1 MTTGTRTQYEIN
13 GVIDTAQNVLE
24 NISTI
29 ATASGCFVTWDPD
42 EGKWSIIV
50 NETGASIKSF
60 DDSNIIGPIAISS
73 SGVNELYNSATIEF
87 PHKDIRDS
95 VDIIDITIASG
106 DRYPQELDNNLNI
119 KLDCINDPVQAQ
131 LIATREL
138 KQSRVDK
145 VVRFTTDYTSNG
157 LKAGDL
163 IDITASMY
171 SFSSKVFRVTAIEEE
186 DTDEGAIVFSIT
198 ALEYDANVYST
209 AGLTYETRNKR
220 TGIIPKAANQA
231 VAKSEDIDAGSQMA
245 RLLGANLL
253 LGLLNG
259 SSNPLGGLLKN
270 IFGIDKN
277 TGQISSRGE
286 FNDPDKQAAV
296 SSIAKPTVT
305 VSKDKD
311 NACNGDTVTF
321 SIAHACESCFFT
333 NPQFEYT
340 YTITGVTASEV
351 SIPLTGKMTTTGTSA
366 ATKAAV
372 FTITGTSTKTATFTV
387 GSSSQSVTIHPA
399 MPAQYV
405 SNVSASPSSITEG
418 SPTTVTVATVGY
430 ANGTTLAYTISG
442 SASSKVTSPAL
453 TGNVTINSNSATI
466 NITTSDDSVYNNAQ
480 SLTIT
485 VGTAV
490 SNPCAVTSN
499 TTTVTVNNNA
509 TSGPKPPS
517 ENNDNDVFCDYVLV
531 PVVWCGRFDENTQ
544 RLKSMT
550 VRKSAY
556 LPRASTGGT
565 AVPLT
570 VSVTSPGT
578 ASAAISVTSTVN
590 IASGGGGVNFD
601 VITSFSTP
609 PSGGDTHIT
618 GTTASFKGYF

>member
-1 MTTGTRTQYEIN
+1 MTTGTRSQYEIN

-50 NETGASIKSF
+50 NEAGVSVKSF
-60 DDSNIIGPIAISS
+60 DDSNIIGPIAVSS

-95 VDIIDITIASG
+95 VDIIDITIDPA
-106 DRYPQELDNNLNI
+106 DLYPQELDNNLNI

-145 VVRFTTDYTSNG
+145 VIRFTTDYTSNG

-171 SFSSKVFRVTAIEEE
+171 GFTNKVFRVTQIEEE

-220 TGIIPKAANQA
+220 TGIIPKAANQQIQ
-231 VAKSEDIDAGSQMA
+231 KSEDIDIGSQIA
-245 RLLGANLL
+245 RLLGANVL

-270 IFGIDKN
+270 IFGVDKN

-296 SSIAKPTVT
+296 SSISKPEVT
-305 VSKDKD
+305 VSKDKAD
-311 NACNGDTVTF
+311 ACNGDTVTF
-321 SIAHACESCFFT
+321 SIQHDCSSCFFT

-340 YTITGVTASEV
+340 YTITGVTQSEV
-351 SIPLTGKMTTTGTSA
+351 NIPLTGKMTTTGTSP

-372 FTITGTSTKTATFTV
+372 FTVTGASTKTATFTV
-387 GSSSQSVTIHPA
+387 GSNSQSVTIHPA

-405 SNVSASPSSITEG
+405 ASVSPSSGSITEG
-418 SPTTVTVATVGY
+418 GSVTVTVTTVGY
-430 ANGTTLAYTISG
+430 ANGATLPYTISG
-442 SASSKVTSPAL
+442 SASSKVSSPAL
-453 TGNVTINSNSATI
+453 SGNVTINSNSATL
-466 NITTSDDSVYNNAQ
+466 NITTTDNSTYNAAE
-480 SLTIT
+480 SLTVT
-485 VGTAV
+485 VGSAV

-499 TTTVTVNNNA
+499 STTISVGNNDA
-509 TSGPKPPS
+509 TGPKPPS
-517 ENNDNDVFCDYVLV
+517 ENKDNDTFCDYVLV
-531 PVVWCGRFDENTQ
+531 PVVWCGRFDADTQ
-544 RLKSMT
+544 YLKSMT
-550 VRKSAY
+550 VTKSMY
-556 LPRASTGGT
+556 LPRASSGGT

-570 VSVTSPGT
+570 VSVTNPGT
-578 ASAAISVTSTVN
+578 ASAAISIGSTVN
-590 IASGGGGVNFD
+590 IATGGGGASID
-601 VITSFSTP
+601 VITSFGTP
-609 PSGGDTHIT
+609 PSGGNTLIT
-618 GTTASFKGYF
+618 GSTSTFKGYW